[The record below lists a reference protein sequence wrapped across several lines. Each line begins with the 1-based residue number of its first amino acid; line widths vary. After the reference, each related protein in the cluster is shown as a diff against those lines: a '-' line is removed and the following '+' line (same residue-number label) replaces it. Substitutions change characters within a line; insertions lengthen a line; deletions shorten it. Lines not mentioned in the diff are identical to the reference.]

1 MHEDVQAA
9 RRSTFP
15 QGSHIRTASR
25 SNLSPPHLFTN
36 SAEITRSAVM
46 IELEPEREE
55 DEPEALRSA
64 AVEALQSAAR
74 QSDPKESDRL
84 TRHGLALIERARAIG
99 HRRRNGISEVDAAP
113 VRNAHRMQEEERPRR
128 SRSLTAKLV
137 ATLRRLCSWR
147 PGH

>member
-1 MHEDVQAA
+1 M
-9 RRSTFP
+9 T
-15 QGSHIRTASR
+15 
-25 SNLSPPHLFTN
+25 
-36 SAEITRSAVM
+36 
-46 IELEPEREE
+46 ELEPGRAE

-99 HRRRNGISEVDAAP
+99 HRQRNGISEVDGAIVWDA
-113 VRNAHRMQEEERPRR
+113 RRKEEEERPRR
-128 SRSLTAKLV
+128 SRSLTGKLI
-137 ATLRRLCSWR
+137 ATLWRLCSRR